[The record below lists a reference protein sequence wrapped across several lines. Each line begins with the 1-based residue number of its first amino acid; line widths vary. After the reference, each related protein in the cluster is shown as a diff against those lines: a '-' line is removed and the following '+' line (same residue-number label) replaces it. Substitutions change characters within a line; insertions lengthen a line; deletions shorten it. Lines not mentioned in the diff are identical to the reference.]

1 MPDIS
6 SFNIVSKKESSGQ
19 KRFTKIN
26 FCAAILNIFLKEIV
40 SNNTKCRKLI
50 LNFVETVE
58 SIGEMELVM
67 KYFISVF
74 TNSLNFKISPSFW
87 YQVFFR

>member
-1 MPDIS
+1 MD
-6 SFNIVSKKESSGQ
+6 KKP
-19 KRFTKIN
+19 FTKIN
-26 FCAAILNIFLKEIV
+26 FCAAVLNILSKEIV

-50 LNFVETVE
+50 LNFVKTVE

-67 KYFISVF
+67 KYFICVF
-74 TNSLNFKISPSFW
+74 TNSLNFKISSSFW